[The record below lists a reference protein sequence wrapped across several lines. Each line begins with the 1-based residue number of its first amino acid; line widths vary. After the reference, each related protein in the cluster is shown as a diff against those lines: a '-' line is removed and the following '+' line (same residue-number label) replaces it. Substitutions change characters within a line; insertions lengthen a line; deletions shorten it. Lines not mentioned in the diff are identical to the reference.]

1 MTSALI
7 VCGRDADRREARD
20 VVNSLDAAPDH
31 DGYAL
36 NEMVS
41 LILHALLSAVE
52 GDEIAYRD
60 FAERL
65 RLRAT
70 SLDAVGFIA
79 LADAMT

>member
-1 MTSALI
+1 
-7 VCGRDADRREARD
+7 
-20 VVNSLDAAPDH
+20 
-31 DGYAL
+31 
-36 NEMVS
+36 MVS
-41 LILHALLSAVE
+41 LILHALMSAVE

-70 SLDAVGFIA
+70 SDAVGFIG